1 MKLSMTMFCLLS
13 LGISG
18 LLCTSCEDEKKTEH
32 KEEYLAKVNS
42 DIITIEEYQQALD
55 EIKQAGKG
63 FFANNESASRIKR
76 DLLERLIDQKLLLQ
90 EAHRKHITLDPVLV
104 DASMKM
110 LKDEYPDGGVEQ
122 QLKAKGLTDEE
133 YARRTRQ
140 SLLIQK
146 LLKQEVV
153 DRIAIS
159 SDDISNYYNQH
170 KDRFVKPEEVRVRQ
184 IVTKTKEEAEDL
196 RKRILR
202 GESFEKLAKSHSLGP
217 EKDKG
222 GDLGWFPRG
231 RMPPEIE
238 KVAFKLWPGTKV
250 SKVIESPYGFHLFQ
264 PVGKKPARELTLD
277 QASKEI
283 ERVLR
288 ESRTKEAER
297 FYTRSLREHANID
310 RDLQR
315 LERIQ

>member
-1 MKLSMTMFCLLS
+1 MKRTISLLFMLHLCFVGLSCS
-13 LGISG
+13 
-18 LLCTSCEDEKKTEH
+18 SCEEQKKA
-32 KEEYLAKVNS
+32 KQQVDYVAKVNS
-42 DIITIEEYQQALD
+42 EIISVKDFQQALD

-63 FFANNESASRIKR
+63 FFANNESANRIKR
-76 DLLERLIDQKLLLQ
+76 DLLERLIDQKLMLQ
-90 EAHRKHITLDPVLV
+90 EARRKHMILDPMLV
-104 DASMKM
+104 DATMKM
-110 LKDEYPDGGVEQ
+110 TRDEYPDGGMEQ
-122 QLKAKGLTDEE
+122 QLKSKGLSEEE
-133 YARRTRQ
+133 YLRRTRQ

-153 DRIAIS
+153 DRIAVS
-159 SDDISNYYNQH
+159 SDDIANYYNQH
-170 KDRFVKPEEVRVRQ
+170 KDQFVKPEEVRVRQ

-196 RKRILR
+196 RKRILK
-202 GESFEKLAKSHSLGP
+202 GESFEKLARDHSLGP

-238 KVAFKLWPGTKV
+238 KVAFKLWPGSKV

-264 PVGKKPARELTLD
+264 PVGKKPARELTLEK
-277 QASKEI
+277 ARKEI
-283 ERVLR
+283 VQVLR
-288 ESRTKEAER
+288 ESRIKEAER
-297 FYTRSLREHANID
+297 FYIRSLRERANID